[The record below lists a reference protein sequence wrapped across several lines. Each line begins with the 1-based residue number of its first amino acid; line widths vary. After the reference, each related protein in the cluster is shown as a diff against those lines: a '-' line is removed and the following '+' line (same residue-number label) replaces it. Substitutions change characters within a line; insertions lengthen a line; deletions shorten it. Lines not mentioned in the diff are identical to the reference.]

1 MKRQAGFTLT
11 ELLVVSS
18 IVAILLAI
26 GVPSYRYVT
35 NSSRMS
41 SEINGLLGDVQ
52 YARAEAIKE
61 GQPVSLCV
69 SSDGVTCSLSTNWQ
83 NGWIVFPDPNQN
95 VTPAAGSVIRQQ
107 SAFTGTTPDTLVAN
121 TAVSAISFNRDGF
134 AQSAGGAAFPATILT
149 LHDNTA
155 NSVWTRCLAISVV
168 GLAQTENHINPPFPP
183 CT

>member
-1 MKRQAGFTLT
+1 MNRQAGFTIT
-11 ELLVVSS
+11 ELLVVST

-41 SEINGLLGDVQ
+41 AEINGLLGDVQ

-61 GQPVSLCV
+61 GQPVSVCV
-69 SSDGVTCSLSTNWQ
+69 SSNGTTCSGVANWQ

-95 VTPAAGSVIRQQ
+95 VTPAAGSIIRQQ
-107 SAFTGTTPDTLVAN
+107 AAFTGTTPDTLVPD
-121 TAVSAISFNRDGF
+121 TGVSAISFNRDGF
-134 AQSAGGAAFPATILT
+134 AQSAGGGAFPATILT
-149 LHDNTA
+149 LHDNTS
-155 NSVWTRCLAISVV
+155 NSLWTRCLTISAI
-168 GLAQTENHINPPFPP
+168 GLSQTVNHITAPAT

>member
-11 ELLVVSS
+11 ELLVVVA
-18 IVAILLAI
+18 IIAILLAI

-41 SEINGLLGDVQ
+41 AEINGLLGDLQ
-52 YARAEAIKE
+52 FARAEAIKE

-69 SSDGVTCSLSTNWQ
+69 SSNGTTCSGSTNWQ

-95 VTPAAGSVIRQQ
+95 VTPAAGSILRQQ
-107 SAFTGTTPDTLVAN
+107 SAFTGTTPDTLSPN
-121 TAVSAISFNRDGF
+121 TAVSSVSFNRDGF
-134 AQSAGGAAFPATILT
+134 AQSAGGGAFPATILT
-149 LHDNTA
+149 LHEKT
-155 NSVWTRCLAISVV
+155 NSPNYTRCLAISVV
-168 GLAQTENHINPPFPP
+168 GLAQTETHINPPFPP